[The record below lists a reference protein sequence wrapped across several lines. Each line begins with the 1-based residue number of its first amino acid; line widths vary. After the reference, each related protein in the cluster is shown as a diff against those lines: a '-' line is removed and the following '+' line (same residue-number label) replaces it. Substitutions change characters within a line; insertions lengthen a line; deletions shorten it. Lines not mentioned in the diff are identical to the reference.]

1 MNIDEFR
8 NEDNVTRKKERN
20 ILICFLEDLRTILA
34 TELEL
39 EVWRR
44 RNKFNHSHEKIAK
57 DLGISETYSRKCI
70 VRLNGKVR
78 RNLIK
83 LRIRGSSFF

>member
-8 NEDNVTRKKERN
+8 NEDNITRKREKN
-20 ILICFLEDLRTILA
+20 ILISFLEDLRTILA

-44 RNKFNHSHEKIAK
+44 RNKFNHSHEKIAE
-57 DLGISETYSRKCI
+57 DLGISETYSKKCI
-70 VRLNGKVR
+70 VRLNEKVKK
-78 RNLIK
+78 NLIK
-83 LRIRGSSFF
+83 LRIRGSRFF

>member
-8 NEDNVTRKKERN
+8 NEDNATRKKERN

-57 DLGISETYSRKCI
+57 DLGITYESSKKCI
-70 VRLNGKVR
+70 KRLNR
-78 RNLIK
+78 RLKNNIVK
-83 LRIRGSSFF
+83 LKIRGSNFF